1 MFRAYAMNMTE
12 PVATLADES
21 SPLTVPTLV
30 EPLTVPSPLP
40 AQAAAPTQTAPVQS
54 APRRTAARE
63 LASWRVLR
71 MWANGDTLP
80 DAVTVKLI
88 GVHEGHSI
96 VITTPEDAGALPVKE
111 GAIYRFRSFSGE
123 SIYEFTA
130 PLLKICAE
138 PFAYLHVG
146 WPQQRQVEK
155 RELRAAPR
163 VKTELPCMVYPGA
176 QATGRFVKG
185 TISDLSTGGAAI
197 ALHDDL
203 SVFYDEV
210 KVVFQVAVAEQEV
223 MIEARAR
230 PVRKPDETGER
241 LMGVSFVALGQAEKI
256 AVHAF
261 VTAGLVRELEIPL
274 YAQS

>member
-1 MFRAYAMNMTE
+1 M
-12 PVATLADES
+12 PVTDS
-21 SPLTVPTLV
+21 SPITVPTLV
-30 EPLTVPSPLP
+30 EPLTVPSSASTAGVSNP
-40 AQAAAPTQTAPVQS
+40 AAAQPVAPSPVLSQN
-54 APRRTAARE
+54 ARRPAARE

-71 MWANGDTLP
+71 MWPNGESLT

-96 VITTPEDAGALPVKE
+96 VVAAPEDATSMPIKE
-111 GAIYRFRSFSGE
+111 GAMYRFRSFSGE
-123 SIYEFTA
+123 TIYEFIA
-130 PLLKICAE
+130 PLVKTCDQ
-138 PFAYLHVG
+138 PFEYFHVA
-146 WPQQRQVEK
+146 WPQQQHVEK

-163 VKTELPCMVYPGA
+163 IKTALPCMIYPGA
-176 QATGRFVKG
+176 QASGRFVKG

-197 ALHDDL
+197 ALQDDL

-210 KVVFQVAVAEQEV
+210 KIVFQLAVADQDL

-241 LMGVSFVALGQAEKI
+241 LMGVSFVALSPAEKI

-274 YAQS
+274 YARV

>member
-1 MFRAYAMNMTE
+1 MNMTE
-12 PVATLADES
+12 PVATVVDES
-21 SPLTVPTLV
+21 SPMTVPTLV
-30 EPLTVPSPLP
+30 EPLTVPSSAPMQSAAP
-40 AQAAAPTQTAPVQS
+40 AAAAPTHAV
-54 APRRTAARE
+54 RRPAARE

-71 MWANGDTLP
+71 MWANGDTLA

-96 VITTPEDAGALPVKE
+96 VVTAPEVDSMPVKE
-111 GAIYRFRSFSGE
+111 GAMYRFRSFSGE
-123 SIYEFTA
+123 TIYEFIA
-130 PLLKICAE
+130 PLVKTCSE
-138 PFAYLHVG
+138 PFEYLHIG
-146 WPQQRQVEK
+146 WPQQQHVEK

-176 QATGRFVKG
+176 QASGRFVKG

-210 KVVFQVAVAEQEV
+210 KVVFQLAVADQDM

-241 LMGVSFVALGQAEKI
+241 LMGVSFVALSQTDKL
-256 AVHAF
+256 AVHAY
-261 VTAGLVRELEIPL
+261 VTAQLVRELEVPL
-274 YAQS
+274 YARA

>member
-1 MFRAYAMNMTE
+1 MTE
-12 PVATLADES
+12 PVAAPEDQS
-21 SPLTVPTLV
+21 SPTTVPTLV
-30 EPLTVPSPLP
+30 EPLTVPSSS
-40 AQAAAPTQTAPVQS
+40 VQS
-54 APRRTAARE
+54 VPVSTASRRPVVRD
-63 LASWRVLR
+63 LASWRVLK
-71 MWANGDTLP
+71 MWANGGELT

-96 VITTPEDAGALPVKE
+96 VVTAPEDSSALLLKDGAM
-111 GAIYRFRSFSGE
+111 YRFRSFSGE

-130 PLLKICAE
+130 PLLRTCSE
-138 PFAYLHVG
+138 PFNYMHIG
-146 WPQQRQVEK
+146 WPQQRHVEK

-163 VKTELPCMVYPGA
+163 VKTELPCMVYPGV

-185 TISDLSTGGAAI
+185 TISDLSVGGAAI

-210 KVVFQVAVAEQEV
+210 KIMFQVVVAEQEV

-230 PVRKPDETGER
+230 PVRKPEEGGER
-241 LMGVSFVALGQAEKI
+241 MMGVSFVGLGQAEKL

-261 VTAGLVRELEIPL
+261 VHTCLVRELEVPL
-274 YAQS
+274 YAQT

>member
-1 MFRAYAMNMTE
+1 MNMTE
-12 PVATLADES
+12 SVATPVDES
-21 SPLTVPTLV
+21 SPMTVPTLV
-30 EPLTVPSPLP
+30 DPLTVPSSAPM
-40 AQAAAPTQTAPVQS
+40 QSTAPTAAIQGA
-54 APRRTAARE
+54 RRPAARE

-71 MWANGDTLP
+71 MWTNGDTLA

-96 VITTPEDAGALPVKE
+96 VVTAPEDASSLPVKE
-111 GAIYRFRSFSGE
+111 GSLYRFRSFSGE
-123 SIYEFTA
+123 STYEFIA
-130 PLLKICAE
+130 PLVKTCTE
-138 PFAYLHVG
+138 PFEYFHIG
-146 WPQQRQVEK
+146 WPQQQHVEK

-176 QATGRFVKG
+176 QASGRFVKG

-210 KVVFQVAVAEQEV
+210 RVVFQLAVAEQDV

-241 LMGVSFVALGQAEKI
+241 LLGVSFVALSSADKI
-256 AVHAF
+256 AVHAY
-261 VTAGLVRELEIPL
+261 VTAGLVRELEVPL
-274 YAQS
+274 YARV

>member
-1 MFRAYAMNMTE
+1 MNTSE
-12 PVATLADES
+12 SAAASVEES
-21 SPLTVPTLV
+21 SENTVPMLV
-30 EPLTVPSPLP
+30 EPLTIPSSTVMRSI
-40 AQAAAPTQTAPVQS
+40 APIMNAM
-54 APRRTAARE
+54 RRPAARE

-71 MWANGDTLP
+71 MWANGDTLA

-96 VITTPEDAGALPVKE
+96 MVTAPEDPASFAANE
-111 GAIYRFRSFSGE
+111 GAFYRFRSFSGE

-130 PLLKICAE
+130 PVQRICSE
-138 PFAYLHVG
+138 PFAYLHIG
-146 WPQQRQVEK
+146 WPEQQHVEK

-163 VKTELPCMVYPGA
+163 VKTQLPCMVYPGA
-176 QATGRFVKG
+176 QASARFVKG

-197 ALHDDL
+197 ALHEEL

-210 KVVFQVAVAEQEV
+210 KVVFQVAVADQEV

-241 LMGVSFVALGQAEKI
+241 VMGVSFVALSQAEKL
-256 AVHAF
+256 AVHAY
-261 VTAGLVRELEIPL
+261 VNAGLVRELEIPL
-274 YAQS
+274 YARG

>member
-1 MFRAYAMNMTE
+1 MNMTE
-12 PVATLADES
+12 PVTVPADES
-21 SPLTVPTLV
+21 APITVPTLV
-30 EPLTVPSPLP
+30 EPLTVPSSAVHPVP
-40 AQAAAPTQTAPVQS
+40 ASTAI
-54 APRRTAARE
+54 RRPAARD
-63 LASWRVLR
+63 LASWRVLK
-71 MWANGDTLP
+71 MWANGDALT
-80 DAVTVKLI
+80 DAVTVKLL

-96 VITTPEDAGALPVKE
+96 IVTAPEDATALSIKDGAM
-111 GAIYRFRSFSGE
+111 YRFRSFSGE

-130 PLLKICAE
+130 PLRKSCSE
-138 PFAYLHVG
+138 PFEYLHIG

-155 RELRAAPR
+155 RQLRSAPR
-163 VKTELPCMVYPGA
+163 VKTELPCMVYPGG

-197 ALHDDL
+197 SLHDDL

-210 KVVFQVAVAEQEV
+210 KIMFQVAVADQDV

-230 PVRKPDETGER
+230 PVRKPDESGER
-241 LMGVSFVALGQAEKI
+241 LMGVSFVNLGQAEKL

-261 VTAGLVRELEIPL
+261 VHTALVRELEVPL

>member
-1 MFRAYAMNMTE
+1 MNMNA
-12 PVATLADES
+12 PVAETVDES
-21 SPLTVPTLV
+21 SPITVPTLV
-30 EPLTVPSPLP
+30 EPLTVPSSAPIQAAP
-40 AQAAAPTQTAPVQS
+40 AQVAT
-54 APRRTAARE
+54 RRSAARE

-71 MWANGDTLP
+71 MWANGDSLA
-80 DAVTVKLI
+80 DAVTVKLL

-96 VITTPEDAGALPVKE
+96 LVTAPEDPSALPVKE
-111 GAIYRFRSFSGE
+111 GALYRFRSFSGE

-138 PFAYLHVG
+138 PFEYLHVG

-163 VKTELPCMVYPGA
+163 VKTELQCMVYPGA
-176 QATGRFVKG
+176 QASGRFVKG

-210 KVVFQVAVAEQEV
+210 KVVFQLAVAEQEV

-241 LMGVSFVALGQAEKI
+241 LMGVSFVALGQAEKL
-256 AVHAF
+256 AVHAY